1 MRSSHPTTEASL
13 HSKITPRTSYF
24 RFREDQKRRIEGA
37 AHKPG
42 GKRDWAQVLCN
53 GGIATELALLYL
65 IDVGSA
71 GTNAIPSEGR
81 NET

>member
-1 MRSSHPTTEASL
+1 MANDDN
-13 HSKITPRTSYF
+13 ISYD

-71 GTNAIPSEGR
+71 GVTLTGFGTRVCCLSRYE
-81 NET
+81 

>member
-1 MRSSHPTTEASL
+1 M
-13 HSKITPRTSYF
+13 
-24 RFREDQKRRIEGA
+24 EGA

-71 GTNAIPSEGR
+71 GTKLQMRYRVSDGMKPNPDMD
-81 NET
+81 

>member
-1 MRSSHPTTEASL
+1 M
-13 HSKITPRTSYF
+13 
-24 RFREDQKRRIEGA
+24 EGA

-71 GTNAIPSEGR
+71 GGTANATLRRII
-81 NET
+81 

>member
-1 MRSSHPTTEASL
+1 MANDDNISDD
-13 HSKITPRTSYF
+13 

-65 IDVGSA
+65 IDVGSTGA
-71 GTNAIPSEGR
+71 TRDLELVFFALVDMN
-81 NET
+81 